1 MKQANYFMG
10 IDLDTQSVRVVVADM
25 SGNVVVSDEQA
36 YETLYPQAGWAEQR
50 PADWWRCLNTAVA
63 NVTDKLSIGLRYSIS
78 AISVCATSPTI
89 IPVDENGEALTNAI
103 MWMDNRAVKE
113 TELVNATHHPILD
126 YCGGEDSVEWTIP
139 KMLWIKNNQPE
150 IYQKS
155 YKIIEQLD
163 YINHKLC
170 GKFTNSVCQAA
181 CKAHYVACEGGWSDD
196 FFNQAGLEDY
206 KDKMILDVTRVG
218 DVLGTINKD
227 FAEKYDLNPEMLVVQ
242 GGIDAHIG
250 MLGLGVARPGKM
262 AMIMGTSFVQL
273 AFANADEK
281 LKLDGIWGPYNEP
294 VVPNAWLL
302 EGGQISAGS
311 IVKWFMREFDLNK
324 MENPYA
330 YMNEQVEK
338 IAPGSDGLVAL
349 DFFQGNR
356 TPYKDPNAKGVI
368 YGLTLSH
375 TKAHIYRALLESVA
389 LGTKNIID
397 NFEKQGCPVDMVVGC
412 GGVTKDATWM
422 QIIADATG
430 KPIIVTVDPSAGA
443 LGCTI
448 VAAVGAKAYPDF
460 EQATKG
466 MVKEAYTVTPNPDVY
481 DDYQKVF
488 DTYVE
493 LYEELKGTMSKE
505 R

>member
-10 IDLDTQSVRVVVADM
+10 IDLGTQSVRVVVADM

-78 AISVCATSPTI
+78 AVSVCATSPTI

-250 MLGLGVARPGKM
+250 MLGLGVDR
-262 AMIMGTSFVQL
+262 
-273 AFANADEK
+273 
-281 LKLDGIWGPYNEP
+281 
-294 VVPNAWLL
+294 
-302 EGGQISAGS
+302 AG
-311 IVKWFMREFDLNK
+311 
-324 MENPYA
+324 
-330 YMNEQVEK
+330 
-338 IAPGSDGLVAL
+338 
-349 DFFQGNR
+349 
-356 TPYKDPNAKGVI
+356 
-368 YGLTLSH
+368 
-375 TKAHIYRALLESVA
+375 
-389 LGTKNIID
+389 
-397 NFEKQGCPVDMVVGC
+397 
-412 GGVTKDATWM
+412 
-422 QIIADATG
+422 
-430 KPIIVTVDPSAGA
+430 
-443 LGCTI
+443 
-448 VAAVGAKAYPDF
+448 
-460 EQATKG
+460 
-466 MVKEAYTVTPNPDVY
+466 
-481 DDYQKVF
+481 
-488 DTYVE
+488 
-493 LYEELKGTMSKE
+493 
-505 R
+505 